1 MTIRTISQLP
11 LATGIQD
18 NDLLEISQ
26 AASNKYV
33 SKKCE
38 FATMKQ
44 NIGNEISNVIG
55 STFGLYH
62 DRLAKQPLNVKEL
75 SAQFVS
81 LSCENVELSGVKT
94 FTSIPKIQVPATAY
108 LGDIDDTNIP
118 NITKTKDLIDN
129 RACFI
134 SEEYVIDGDP
144 GNDAVPSFSKD
155 SELFMHWHIDDNGTD
170 STKWIDPQTKTYGAE
185 YGVKCTHSGFLTIYG
200 WLADKGGVL
209 PQNAWVGLYGNVQM
223 YTGTDGE
230 IQHNKWVL
238 LQLQPWIRGTNATQ
252 LQYVGFNLPVKE
264 GLRLKIKTGFN
275 VNGQVGGFQHDRSAT
290 YALNQPNSFVGYI
303 TRAED

>member
-11 LATGIQD
+11 LATDIKD
-18 NDLLEISQ
+18 NDLLEVSQ
-26 AASNKYV
+26 FNSAKYI
-33 SKKCE
+33 SKKIN
-38 FATMKQ
+38 FSTAKQ
-44 NIGNEISNVIG
+44 NIGSYISGTIG
-55 STFGLYH
+55 STFKLYH
-62 DRLAKQPLNVKEL
+62 DAANTEPMNVLEL
-75 SAQFVS
+75 SSQVVD
-81 LSCENVELSGVKT
+81 LSCNTIELSGVKT
-94 FTSIPKIQVPATAY
+94 FTSIPKIDVPTTAY
-108 LGDIDDTNIP
+108 RNSDDTNIP

-134 SEEYVIDGDP
+134 SENYVIDGDP
-144 GNDAVPSFSKD
+144 GNDANPAFASD
-155 SELFMHWHIDDNGTD
+155 SDLFMHWHIDDNGTD
-170 STKWIDPQTKTYGAE
+170 STKWIDPQTNTYGAE

-223 YTGTDGE
+223 YNGVDGD

-238 LQLQPWIRGTNATQ
+238 LQLQPWVRGSNATQ
-252 LQYVGFNLPVKE
+252 LQYVGFNIPVRE

-275 VNGQVGGFQHDRSAT
+275 VNGKVGGFQNYRSMT